1 MAHPLRLASRGA
13 SAEEIMSGI
22 QPSGSPANVNPDALL
37 SRELGV
43 RRFAANIFN
52 YTVGSGIF
60 SLPAFAVIGLGS
72 AAPLAY
78 VACAIV
84 IALVVLCFAESGSRV
99 SSTGGAYAYVE
110 TALGPMAGF
119 VAGCLVFTT
128 GWFAAG
134 AAINAVVRSL
144 LALTSG
150 TPGWVTQVLIVVI
163 VTILVSL
170 NMRGVRSGARL
181 LEAIT
186 VAKLVPLLLFIGI
199 GVFFIDTSNLAWA
212 SVPAASTVLSTSGI
226 MIYAFSGIEGATVPS
241 GEVKNPARTV
251 PRAILLALGAATVMY
266 LAIQY
271 VALGIMG
278 PALANTG
285 NTPLAEAAGLA
296 LGPVARTVM
305 IFGAVVS
312 MFGYLSANVLSE
324 PRGLFAMSRDGFL
337 PRLLTSVHPTFR
349 TPNRAIAIYGV
360 MVLTVALVGSVFA
373 DGFKWLTIFAN
384 LAALALYFLCA
395 IATLVLR
402 KRDVRTD
409 GQPFVIPGG
418 PLVPVAAMFAIA
430 WLFYETVSAK
440 DGGDQLK
447 GMIIALA
454 VIFLLYGLRALR
466 FKLWPPATAPAK

>member
-1 MAHPLRLASRGA
+1 MARALRFASRRA
-13 SAEEIMSGI
+13 PAEEIMSGA
-22 QPSGSPANVNPDALL
+22 QPAAGPATVNPDALL

-43 RRFAANIFN
+43 RQFAANIFN

-84 IALVVLCFAESGSRV
+84 ICLVVLCFAESGSRV

-110 TALGPMAGF
+110 TALGPMIGF

-128 GWFAAG
+128 GWFAA
-134 AAINAVVRSL
+134 AAVITAVVRSL

-150 TPGWVTQVLIVVI
+150 TPGWVTQALQLLV
-163 VTILVSL
+163 VTILVTL
-170 NMRGVRSGARL
+170 NMRGVRTGARL
-181 LEAIT
+181 LETIT
-186 VAKLVPLLLFIGI
+186 VVKLVPLLVFVGI
-199 GVFFIDTSNLAWA
+199 GVFFIDTSHLALTN
-212 SVPAASTVLSTSGI
+212 VPAASTVLSTAGI
-226 MIYAFSGIEGATVPS
+226 IIFAFSGIEGATVPS

-251 PRAILLALGAATVMY
+251 PRAILLALGAATVLY

-285 NTPLAEAAGLA
+285 NTPLAEAAGVA
-296 LGPVARTVM
+296 LGPVARTTM
-305 IFGAVVS
+305 IVAAVVS

-337 PRLLTSVHPTFR
+337 PRQLTAVHPKFR
-349 TPNRAIAIYGV
+349 TPNFAIGIYGV
-360 MVLTVALVGSVFA
+360 LVAAVALLGNFEWLTV
-373 DGFKWLTIFAN
+373 FAN

-402 KRDVRTD
+402 KRDVRMD

-418 PLVPVAAMFAIA
+418 PTVPIAACLAIA
-430 WLFYETVSAK
+430 WLFFETAR
-440 DGGDQLK
+440 DGKQFYGLV
-447 GMIIALA
+447 IALA
-454 VIFLLYGLRALR
+454 VIFVLYGLRAWR
-466 FKLWPPATAPAK
+466 MKSRAEPAPAK

>member
-1 MAHPLRLASRGA
+1 
-13 SAEEIMSGI
+13 MSGAD
-22 QPSGSPANVNPDALL
+22 PAAGKSGANPDALL

-43 RRFAANIFN
+43 RQFGANIFN

-60 SLPAFAVIGLGS
+60 SLPAFAVIGLGG

-128 GWFAAG
+128 GWFAAA
-134 AAINAVVRSL
+134 AAITAVVRSL

-150 TPGWVTQVLIVVI
+150 APGWVTQALMLAVVVI
-163 VTILVSL
+163 LVTL

-181 LEAIT
+181 LQGIT
-186 VAKLVPLLLFIGI
+186 VAKLVPLLLFICV
-199 GVFFIDTSNLAWA
+199 GVFFIDTGNLAWE
-212 SVPAASTVLSTSGI
+212 SVPTAGTVLNTAGI

-241 GEVKNPARTV
+241 GEVKNPSRTV
-251 PRAILLALGAATVMY
+251 PLAILLALGAATVLY

-285 NTPLAEAAGLA
+285 NTPLAEAAGVA
-296 LGPVARTVM
+296 LGPVARTIM
-305 IFGAVVS
+305 IFAAVVS

-337 PRLLTSVHPTFR
+337 PRMLTSVHPHFR
-349 TPNRAIAIYGV
+349 TPNLAIGIYGV
-360 MVLTVALVGSVFA
+360 MVVIVALAGSLMTKI
-373 DGFKWLTIFAN
+373 DGFKWLTVFAN
-384 LAALALYFLCA
+384 LAALSLYFLCA

-402 KRDVRTD
+402 KRDVRMD

-418 PLVPVAAMFAIA
+418 PLVPIAACGAIV
-430 WLFYETVSAK
+430 WLFYETVTGEG
-440 DGGDQLK
+440 GGDQLK
-447 GMIIALA
+447 GMVVALA
-454 VIFLLYGLRALR
+454 IIFALYALRTLRHRLRAA
-466 FKLWPPATAPAK
+466 PEPAK

>member
-1 MAHPLRLASRGA
+1 VARPLHVAAGGT
-13 SAEEIMSGI
+13 SAEEVMSNA
-22 QPSGSPANVNPDALL
+22 PAPGGGNPDALL

-43 RRFAANIFN
+43 RQFGANIFN

-119 VAGCLVFTT
+119 VAGCLVFFT
-128 GWFAAG
+128 GWFAA
-134 AAINAVVRSL
+134 AAVVTAVVRSL

-150 TPGWVTQVLIVVI
+150 APGWFTQAGMVLVVTTL
-163 VTILVSL
+163 VTL
-170 NMRGVRSGARL
+170 NMRGVRTGARL
-181 LEAIT
+181 LETIT
-186 VAKLVPLLLFIGI
+186 IVKLLPLLVFIGI
-199 GVFFIDTSNLAWA
+199 GVFFIDTSNLAWTNM
-212 SVPAASTVLSTSGI
+212 PAASTVLSTAGI
-226 MIYAFSGIEGATVPS
+226 IIFAFSGIEGATVPS

-251 PRAILLALGAATVMY
+251 PRAILLALGAATLLY

-285 NTPLAEAAGLA
+285 NTPLAEAAGVA

-305 IFGAVVS
+305 ILAAVVS

-337 PRLLTSVHPTFR
+337 PRKLTSVNPKFR
-349 TPNRAIAIYGV
+349 TPNFAIVTYGLMV
-360 MVLTVALVGSVFA
+360 MTVALLGNFE
-373 DGFKWLTIFAN
+373 WLTVFAN

-395 IATLVLR
+395 IGTLVLR
-402 KRDVRTD
+402 KRDVRMD
-409 GQPFVIPGG
+409 GQPFIIPGG
-418 PLVPVAAMFAIA
+418 PLVPIAAILAVS
-430 WLFYETVSAK
+430 WLFFETAR
-440 DGGDQLK
+440 DGKQFW
-447 GMIIALA
+447 GMVIALA
-454 VIFLLYGLRALR
+454 VIFTLYGLRALR
-466 FKLWPPATAPAK
+466 IKLRPPTTATAK